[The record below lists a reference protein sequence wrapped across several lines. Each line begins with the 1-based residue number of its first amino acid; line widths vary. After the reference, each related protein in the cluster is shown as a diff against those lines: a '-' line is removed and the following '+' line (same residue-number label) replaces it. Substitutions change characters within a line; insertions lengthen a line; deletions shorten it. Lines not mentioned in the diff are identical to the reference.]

1 MEWFHFIESFDTAVK
16 CFVEHIINQ
25 LHSLGLGVLNN
36 QLHSL
41 GLDVLNNQL
50 HSLGLDVLMHMVH
63 NITLVYR
70 SVVMI

>member
-1 MEWFHFIESFDTAVK
+1 MEKWFHFIESFDTVVK

-41 GLDVLNNQL
+41 GLDVL
-50 HSLGLDVLMHMVH
+50 MHMVH
-63 NITLVYR
+63 KITLVYR

>member
-1 MEWFHFIESFDTAVK
+1 MEWFHFIESFDTVVK

-41 GLDVLNNQL
+41 GLDVL
-50 HSLGLDVLMHMVH
+50 MHMVH

>member
-25 LHSLGLGVLNN
+25 LHSLGL
-36 QLHSL
+36 
-41 GLDVLNNQL
+41 
-50 HSLGLDVLMHMVH
+50 DVLMHMVH